1 MDTIGFL
8 YELTNALA
16 LNRVYIARVAI
27 DTGGRRIGDTLYVT
41 DSDGLKITKPDH
53 QRQLRAATVLIK
65 HFTHLLPL
73 SPDPESALLHFHAFV
88 GELFRKPN
96 WPDELASL
104 ERPEVMGA
112 LAQLLGV
119 SDFLW
124 DDFLRMQHNNLFPV
138 VTDLDALRSSKS

>member
-41 DSDGLKITKPDH
+41 DSDGLKITNPDH

-73 SPDPESALLHFHAFV
+73 SPDPESALLHF
-88 GELFRKPN
+88 GELVAGLFSRPG

-104 ERPEVMGA
+104 ERPEVLRS
-112 LAQLLGV
+112 LARLLGV
-119 SDFLW
+119 SEFLW
-124 DDFLRMQHNNLFPV
+124 DDFLRMQ
-138 VTDLDALRSSKS
+138 